1 MGKKIRDER
10 REKREDYAAS
20 RSKNKRKT
28 NLMAAGI
35 LALIALIVGYAS
47 YEFVT
52 MDANIPGAPSGAG
65 KLGDEHEHASLLVRI
80 FGDKFDFSVPSYQI
94 KSSWIHFEESDGT
107 TIHRHASGVT
117 LGYLFDSL
125 NIGIDYVDKVN
136 EDTNKK
142 CFIFPD
148 GRQFCD
154 NEDYRLKFYINH
166 VEQQSIYNY
175 VLEDGDRILI
185 TYGNETPEQI
195 EEQLIEVDSQIIKG

>member
-1 MGKKIRDER
+1 MGRRVRDER
-10 REKREDYAAS
+10 REIREDYAAKI
-20 RSKNKRKT
+20 SKSKRKT

-35 LALIALIVGYAS
+35 LAVLVLIVGYTG
-47 YEFVT
+47 YLFMT
-52 MDANIPGAPSGAG
+52 MDATAPGAPPGAG
-65 KLGDEHEHASLLVRI
+65 KLGGEHEHASLLVRI

-94 KSSWIHFEESDGT
+94 KSTSIHFEESDGT

-125 NIGIDYVDKVN
+125 NIGIDYVDRVN